1 MALPWPLLQVL
12 IDNATELTQDSRRPE
27 EPHLSSAT
35 PTPDHR
41 RARRN
46 YAGLRPSR
54 AWAVRILVFG
64 AAVLL
69 VAVLQGALFYLLG
82 PTGYAA
88 PSTAR
93 PAIVEF

>member
-1 MALPWPLLQVL
+1 V
-12 IDNATELTQDSRRPE
+12 
-27 EPHLSSAT
+27 SSAT

-41 RARRN
+41 RARRS
-46 YAGLRPSR
+46 YSGLIPSR

-69 VAVLQGALFYLLG
+69 VAVLQGVLFYLLG

-88 PSTAR
+88 PSTTRPVLAR
-93 PAIVEF
+93 LQPD